1 VLVYEDG
8 KLYLNVSTYKPG
20 KKSWSG
26 GETALWD
33 LDHSVTFKNLENGE
47 DDVFVPGD
55 EVVFDDSA
63 LTTDVVISG
72 NLKPSSVTFSNNEK
86 DYTLS
91 GEGRIVGEAKLIKEG
106 DGSLTVNNINS
117 FTGGTYIKGGK
128 LVAGVFS
135 NQIGTDLGALSDVES
150 RINMSNDATLAVN
163 ATGTLGQRIILTEGN
178 AAIEVPEKLELTTS
192 RNIAGT
198 GIAQNLTK
206 RGKGILNLTG
216 GSSVSRL
223 IIEDGIVN
231 ASETNDKISTPST
244 VEFVRGSLY
253 DPANIYSYSSNPTNY
268 YVAEGNSG
276 SLYLDTRCTYTGK
289 LTGEGSLSVYAAGPR
304 CDLKGD
310 WSARSRQDT

>member
-1 VLVYEDG
+1 M
-8 KLYLNVSTYKPG
+8 
-20 KKSWSG
+20 
-26 GETALWD
+26 WD

-216 GSSVSRL
+216 KFRKPPDHRRWHRQCL
-223 IIEDGIVN
+223 RDQ
-231 ASETNDKISTPST
+231 
-244 VEFVRGSLY
+244 
-253 DPANIYSYSSNPTNY
+253 
-268 YVAEGNSG
+268 
-276 SLYLDTRCTYTGK
+276 
-289 LTGEGSLSVYAAGPR
+289 
-304 CDLKGD
+304 
-310 WSARSRQDT
+310 RQDFHSIDCGIRQRLALRPGEYIQL

>member
-1 VLVYEDG
+1 MEDMKKVLVYEDG

-20 KKSWSG
+20 KKAG
-26 GETALWD
+26 PAARLHCGD

-135 NQIGTDLGALSDVES
+135 NRIGTDPGALSDVES

-163 ATGTLGQRIILTEGN
+163 ATGTLGQRIILTEGMRLLKCLKN
-178 AAIEVPEKLELTTS
+178 LNLPRAGTS
-192 RNIAGT
+192 RERA
-198 GIAQNLTK
+198 
-206 RGKGILNLTG
+206 
-216 GSSVSRL
+216 SRK
-223 IIEDGIVN
+223 
-231 ASETNDKISTPST
+231 T
-244 VEFVRGSLY
+244 
-253 DPANIYSYSSNPTNY
+253 
-268 YVAEGNSG
+268 
-276 SLYLDTRCTYTGK
+276 
-289 LTGEGSLSVYAAGPR
+289 
-304 CDLKGD
+304 
-310 WSARSRQDT
+310 